1 MGLRMFQT
9 KDKEEG
15 LGMGVRVFQSI
26 EREERHGSETGGD
39 SVSHQREGGMG
50 MAATASG
57 LGASECFGE
66 DEALDGVLQSVS
78 EREDGARSFFKI
90 LTSL

>member
-1 MGLRMFQT
+1 
-9 KDKEEG
+9 
-15 LGMGVRVFQSI
+15 
-26 EREERHGSETGGD
+26 
-39 SVSHQREGGMG
+39 

-78 EREDGARSFFKI
+78 EREDGAWSFFKI